1 MSRRRRHGRTRGFTL
16 LEVVI
21 AMVLLALVA
30 GICYAAFHLGTRAG
44 IKGEEAVETA
54 KRLRVAMDVLIRQV
68 KSMVPQGAVGED
80 GDRSTTF
87 AFFSGTATSMDFV
100 TEAGQLSGGGRARVR
115 WEIESDPPRLR
126 LTETPY
132 FDAGSLG
139 KGMDPEATS
148 VIVLDGF
155 RSMRFEATQPSDDDP
170 NRLDRVHSWNYED
183 KEALPHAI
191 IVHIEGLAGFDED
204 LDQWIPVMSAGRGDN
219 ETEPAEEQECDNEND
234 DSSSGT
240 SGSGSGGIGGRSG
253 GSRSSGGTGAADN
266 GPPDE
271 E

>member
-1 MSRRRRHGRTRGFTL
+1 MSPRRRRGRAGGFTL

-80 GDRSTTF
+80 GDRSATF

-139 KGMDPEATS
+139 KGIDPEATS
-148 VIVLDGF
+148 VIALDGF
-155 RSMRFEATQPSDDDP
+155 RAMRFEASQPSDDDP

-191 IVHIEGLAGFDED
+191 LVHIEGLNGFDED
-204 LDQWIPVMSAGRGDN
+204 VDQWIPVMSAGRGDN
-219 ETEPAEEQECDNEND
+219 ETEPAEEQDCESETDDGTGSSGTRSGAGAGATPRSSAGAASSSNEND
-234 DSSSGT
+234 E
-240 SGSGSGGIGGRSG
+240 
-253 GSRSSGGTGAADN
+253 
-266 GPPDE
+266 DE
-271 E
+271 

>member
-1 MSRRRRHGRTRGFTL
+1 MSRRRRGDRSAGFTL

-21 AMVLLALVA
+21 SMVLLALVA

-54 KRLRVAMDVLIRQV
+54 KRLRVAIDVLIRQV
-68 KSMVPQGAVGED
+68 KSMVPQGAAGDD
-80 GDRSTTF
+80 GDRTTTY

-132 FDAGSLG
+132 FDAGTLAKS
-139 KGMDPEATS
+139 MDPEATS

-155 RSMRFEATQPSDDDP
+155 RSMRFETIAVEDDMTE
-170 NRLDRVHSWNYED
+170 LERVSSWNYQDREL
-183 KEALPHAI
+183 LPHAI
-191 IVHIEGLAGFDED
+191 VVHIEGLNGFDDD
-204 LDQWIPVMSAGRGDN
+204 LEQWIPVMSAPRGEGENDPQEEQDC
-219 ETEPAEEQECDNEND
+219 ETELD
-234 DSSSGT
+234 
-240 SGSGSGGIGGRSG
+240 
-253 GSRSSGGTGAADN
+253 GTGD
-266 GPPDE
+266 GDDGDGGDGGDQ
-271 E
+271 

>member
-1 MSRRRRHGRTRGFTL
+1 MSRRRRRGRARGFTL

-80 GDRSTTF
+80 GDRTATF

-139 KGMDPEATS
+139 KGIDPEATS

-155 RSMRFEATQPSDDDP
+155 RSMRFSATQPSDDDP

-191 IVHIEGLAGFDED
+191 LVHIEGLAGFDED
-204 LDQWIPVMSAGRGDN
+204 VDQWIPVMSAGRGDN
-219 ETEPAEEQECDNEND
+219 ETEPPEEQDCESETEDSGS
-234 DSSSGT
+234 SSSGT
-240 SGSGSGGIGGRSG
+240 RSG
-253 GSRSSGGTGAADN
+253 FGTSAPSRPSAGAAAGGNDN
-266 GPPDE
+266 DE
-271 E
+271 DE